1 MKLVSLLQLP
11 VGIGDTLASV
21 ACSTSANPLQ
31 LLVIVALITTSG
43 IFFTVTGITAMS
55 MATTLVGLISAGTG
69 ITDILATLASF
80 TGATEMAG
88 ASTAIAIGLI
98 NAISQ
103 ILGCS

>member
-1 MKLVSLLQLP
+1 MSLLQLP

>member
-1 MKLVSLLQLP
+1 MSLLQLP

-43 IFFTVTGITAMS
+43 IFFTVTGITAIS

>member
-1 MKLVSLLQLP
+1 MSLLQLP

-31 LLVIVALITTSG
+31 LLAIAALITTSG

-88 ASTAIAIGLI
+88 ASTTIAIGLI
-98 NAISQ
+98 DAISR

>member
-1 MKLVSLLQLP
+1 MSLLQLP

-31 LLVIVALITTSG
+31 LLAIAALITTSG
-43 IFFTVTGITAMS
+43 FFFTVTGITAIS

-88 ASTAIAIGLI
+88 ASTATVIELI
-98 NAISQ
+98 NAINQ